1 MALVGVLGLVGAVL
15 VVRGSVLALGL
26 LAFAELWILWLGLN
40 GGLPGGTRALLV
52 APSLM
57 VIVMCVGAGRWVRMH
72 SE

>member
-1 MALVGVLGLVGAVL
+1 MGIVGVLGLAGAVL

-26 LAFAELWILWLGLN
+26 LGFAELCILWLGLK

-52 APSLM
+52 ATSLM
-57 VIVMCVGAGRWVRMH
+57 VIVVCVCAGRWVRMH